1 MKKDE
6 KKLIHKA
13 IDGDLSKTETKR
25 FQMKIKTDG
34 HARAEYEEL
43 KKVVQETTRIRMA
56 VPKDFTQ
63 RVLDKTRNQ
72 LPRK

>member
-13 IDGDLSKTETKR
+13 IDGDLNKTETKR
-25 FQMKIKTDG
+25 FRMKIKTDG

-56 VPKDFTQ
+56 VPKNFTQ
-63 RVLDKTRNQ
+63 RVLDQTRNQ

>member
-34 HARAEYEEL
+34 HARAEYEQL
-43 KKVVQETTRIRMA
+43 KQVVRETTRIRMP